1 MLVIEQSEKLSDS
14 SKRVYRNAVGEWLDF
29 AGETPS
35 GWNLSQAQTW
45 YKTLCARIAVKSANS
60 RIAALKYA
68 SQRWA
73 ALSQRPDLDF
83 AGALE
88 TRRDSSVKAI
98 RSLSRDEAA
107 RLLDACAGRKPVDM
121 RDYAAVTLGL
131 RTGMRRMSLVGSRL
145 DKMEPTP
152 EGVMIE
158 VPIKGGVQHKVP
170 LDETTLY
177 GISPWVQY
185 LKSSKITTGPIFRA
199 CDQATIPDEGLGL
212 EGLWKTLKRR
222 AKKAEIPNFTPH
234 VMRHTFVTWCREAGV
249 PDYQIAAVTGHKG
262 SAGLERI
269 LGVYTDKNVGW
280 HAVAAIPVDLWNR

>member
-1 MLVIEQSEKLSDS
+1 MLVIEQSEKLSES

-29 AGETPS
+29 TGENPS
-35 GWNLSQAQTW
+35 GWSLSQAQTW
-45 YKTLCARIAVKSANS
+45 YKTLCARVAVKSANS
-60 RIAALKYA
+60 RVAALKYA

-83 AGALE
+83 AAALE
-88 TRRDSSVKAI
+88 TKRDHSIKSI
-98 RSLSRDEAA
+98 RSLSYDEAE
-107 RLLDACAGRKPVDM
+107 RLLDACSGRRPVDL

-145 DKMEPTP
+145 DKMEPSP
-152 EGVMIE
+152 QGVLIE
-158 VPIKGGVQHKVP
+158 VPIKGGVKHKVP
-170 LDETTLY
+170 LDETTIY
-177 GISPWVQY
+177 GISPWLQY
-185 LKSSKITTGPIFRA
+185 LKANSIASGPMFRA
-199 CDQATIPDEGLGL
+199 CDQTPIPAEGLGL

-262 SAGLERI
+262 GASLERI

-280 HAVAAIPVDLWNR
+280 NAVAAIPTRLWER